1 MTEGLTLVP
10 SAQLPPP
17 CASDG
22 GDRSQLPP
30 PSRARAGQCSSTG
43 HVCSRGAVGA
53 LQLPYNCHVKS
64 LHPIPAPE
72 LWEDIPCPTAPAW
85 PGDPAV
91 GTAAGVP
98 SCRRAGCGQAPAP
111 APSSRRAAAP
121 ANSEQPGAAARALC
135 FPLRPFI
142 STACERLS
150 AMLRRGKGGMVLC
163 LLRLHRA
170 ALREPGT
177 DVPVPSGKVRAW
189 GKAAFPHP

>member
-1 MTEGLTLVP
+1 MEETGPSSLLRPVPEPGSAAAQGTCAPEELLVP
-10 SAQLPPP
+10 
-17 CASDG
+17 
-22 GDRSQLPP
+22 
-30 PSRARAGQCSSTG
+30 
-43 HVCSRGAVGA
+43 
-53 LQLPYNCHVKS
+53 YNFPCHVKS

-98 SCRRAGCGQAPAP
+98 SSRRAGCGQAPAPAP

-170 ALREPGT
+170 ALRQPGT
-177 DVPVPSGKVRAW
+177 DVPVPSGKVPAW